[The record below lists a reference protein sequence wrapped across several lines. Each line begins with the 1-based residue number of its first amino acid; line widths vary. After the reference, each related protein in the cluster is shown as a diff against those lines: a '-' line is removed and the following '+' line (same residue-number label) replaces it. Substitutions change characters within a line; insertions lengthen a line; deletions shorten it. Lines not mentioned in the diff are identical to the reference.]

1 MVGRILR
8 ERGRIGELAAEIYSS
23 QPGRA
28 EKLKD
33 VMLGLGGL
41 KRPVQVERLWY
52 HNGRP
57 VFKFFGIDSI
67 SDAQS
72 WRGADLLAPESERAR
87 LEPGEY
93 SHADLIGCEVRA
105 SLGEQPLGIVRG
117 IEDYGS
123 QILLRVEKSAGGEML
138 IPFVKAICREI
149 DVARKIIRVELPEGL
164 SGAVREAR
172 FVTFHVLTIFP
183 EFFRGPFE
191 HGVIER
197 AQKAGLIQIRV
208 HDLRT
213 WTADR
218 HRTVDDRPFG
228 GGEGMVLKPGPIF
241 EAVESIWPDRT
252 EGEQGRKVVLLS
264 AQGRKFDQSVARE
277 FAGLSELLL
286 ICGRYEGVDERVAEH
301 LADEELSVGDFVL
314 SGGELAAA
322 MVIDVVARLKEGV
335 LGNRDSAV
343 YESFG
348 EDGLLDCPQ
357 YTRPAEFRG
366 WKAPEVLLGGNHE
379 EIRQWRRKA
388 AREKTARHRP
398 DLLRM

>member
-1 MVGRILR
+1 M
-8 ERGRIGELAAEIYSS
+8 
-23 QPGRA
+23 
-28 EKLKD
+28 
-33 VMLGLGGL
+33 
-41 KRPVQVERLWY
+41 
-52 HNGRP
+52 
-57 VFKFFGIDSI
+57 
-67 SDAQS
+67 
-72 WRGADLLAPESERAR
+72 
-87 LEPGEY
+87 
-93 SHADLIGCEVRA
+93 
-105 SLGEQPLGIVRG
+105 
-117 IEDYGS
+117 
-123 QILLRVEKSAGGEML
+123 
-138 IPFVKAICREI
+138 
-149 DVARKIIRVELPEGL
+149 
-164 SGAVREAR
+164 
-172 FVTFHVLTIFP
+172 TFHVLTIFP

-197 AQKAGLIQIRV
+197 AQQAGLIQIKV

-213 WTADR
+213 WTVDR

-228 GGEGMVLKPGPIF
+228 GGEGMVLKAAPIF
-241 EAVESIWPDRT
+241 EAVESIWPERAAT
-252 EGEQGRKVVLLS
+252 EREPGKKVALLS

-286 ICGRYEGVDERVAEH
+286 ICGRYEGVVERVAEH

-388 AREKTARHRP
+388 AREKTARQRP
-398 DLLRM
+398 DLRRM